1 MIFALATPAGKAALA
16 VFRISGS
23 GCHEVI
29 SKILDKN
36 IAEFNRVFLRKII
49 HDGVLVDVST
59 VVFYKSPKSYTGE
72 DMVEVFCHGGFAT
85 LKKLIDLFHNL
96 NIREAEPGEFTKIS
110 VLNGKQTLNEAE
122 SLLDLINSTT
132 DAEMNMALGV
142 VAGELSNTVS
152 VLGDELDDIRVFVES
167 IIDFDDEDGVD
178 VSLEEVIERL
188 EALRLGFGDL
198 KKQGFRSSNIGKTNG
213 VLMLGPPNVGKSSLF
228 NCLLGQNKAIVS
240 PNPGTTRDML
250 EGQVLMHKTAF
261 NLVDA
266 AGIRDSSV
274 SEESMGVNKVLND
287 IDSFPLVLV
296 VCDQEYKTQLKDLR
310 GMIDNKK
317 SLVVKNKSD
326 LCNKQEDGM
335 CLVSAKTGDGIPEL
349 KKMISGFFVNS
360 EPSVDQR
367 FILNDRQLELIDGVI
382 KSLEACQGLH
392 YLESIELI
400 AENLKSARNHL
411 NDFLGERSSDELLGE
426 IFSKF
431 CIGK

>member
-1 MIFALATPAGKAALA
+1 MIFALATPTGKAALA

-250 EGQVLMHKTAF
+250 EGQVLMHKTTF

-400 AENLKSARNHL
+400 AENLKSARSHL

>member
-1 MIFALATPAGKAALA
+1 MIFALATPTGKAALA

-96 NIREAEPGEFTKIS
+96 NIREAEPGEFTKIA

-142 VAGELSNTVS
+142 VAGELSNKVS

-178 VSLEEVIERL
+178 VSLEEVVERL

-250 EGQVLMHKTAF
+250 EGQVLMHKTTF

-287 IDSFPLVLV
+287 IDNFPLVLV
-296 VCDQEYKTQLKDLR
+296 VCDQEYKTQLKDL
-310 GMIDNKK
+310 GGVIDKNK

-360 EPSVDQR
+360 EPSVDQS

-382 KSLEACQGLH
+382 KSLEACQGLNL
-392 YLESIELI
+392 LESIELI

>member
-1 MIFALATPAGKAALA
+1 MIFALATPTGKAALA

-96 NIREAEPGEFTKIS
+96 NIREAEPGEFTKIA

-142 VAGELSNTVS
+142 VAGELSNKVS

-178 VSLEEVIERL
+178 VSLEEVVERL

-250 EGQVLMHKTAF
+250 EGQVLMHKTTF

>member
-1 MIFALATPAGKAALA
+1 MIFALATPTGKAALA

-23 GCHEVI
+23 VCHEVI

-96 NIREAEPGEFTKIS
+96 NIREAEPGEFTKIA

-250 EGQVLMHKTAF
+250 EGQVLMHKTTF

>member
-1 MIFALATPAGKAALA
+1 MIFALATPTGKAALA

-72 DMVEVFCHGGFAT
+72 DMVEIFCHGGFAT
-85 LKKLIDLFHNL
+85 LKKFIDLFYNL
-96 NIREAEPGEFTKIS
+96 NIREAEPGEFTKIA

-250 EGQVLMHKTAF
+250 EGQVLMHKTTF

-296 VCDQEYKTQLKDLR
+296 VCDQEYKTQLKDL
-310 GMIDNKK
+310 GGVIDKNK

-360 EPSVDQR
+360 EPSVDQS

-382 KSLEACQGLH
+382 KSLEVCQGLNS
-392 YLESIELI
+392 LESIELI

>member
-1 MIFALATPAGKAALA
+1 MIFALATPTGKAALA

-250 EGQVLMHKTAF
+250 EGQVLMHKTTF

-411 NDFLGERSSDELLGE
+411 NDFLGERSNDELLGE

>member
-250 EGQVLMHKTAF
+250 EGQVLMHKTTF

>member
-1 MIFALATPAGKAALA
+1 MIFALATPTGKAALA

-85 LKKLIDLFHNL
+85 LKKLINLFHNL
-96 NIREAEPGEFTKIS
+96 NIREAEPGEFTKIA

-250 EGQVLMHKTAF
+250 EGQVLMHKTTF

-296 VCDQEYKTQLKDLR
+296 VCDQEYKTQLKDL
-310 GMIDNKK
+310 GGVIDKNK

-367 FILNDRQLELIDGVI
+367 FILNDRQLELIDKAMNNLEVCQ
-382 KSLEACQGLH
+382 SLH
-392 YLESIELI
+392 SLESIEI
-400 AENLKSARNHL
+400 MAEHLKTARGCL
-411 NDFLGERSSDELLGE
+411 NDFLGEQSSDDLLGE

>member
-1 MIFALATPAGKAALA
+1 MIFALATPTGKAALA

-96 NIREAEPGEFTKIS
+96 NIREAEPGEFTKIA

-178 VSLEEVIERL
+178 VSLEEVVERL

-250 EGQVLMHKTAF
+250 EGQVLMHKTTF

-287 IDSFPLVLV
+287 IDNFPLVLV
-296 VCDQEYKTQLKDLR
+296 VCDQEYKTQLKDL
-310 GMIDNKK
+310 GGVIDKNK

-360 EPSVDQR
+360 EPSVDQS

-382 KSLEACQGLH
+382 KSLEACQGLNL
-392 YLESIELI
+392 LESIELI

>member
-1 MIFALATPAGKAALA
+1 MIFALATPTGKAALA

-96 NIREAEPGEFTKIS
+96 NIREAEPGEFTKIA

-142 VAGELSNTVS
+142 VAGELSNKVS

-178 VSLEEVIERL
+178 VSLEEVVERL

-250 EGQVLMHKTAF
+250 EGQVLMHKTTF

-349 KKMISGFFVNS
+349 KRMISGFFVNS

>member
-1 MIFALATPAGKAALA
+1 MIFALATPTGKAALA

-96 NIREAEPGEFTKIS
+96 NIREAEPGEFTKIA

-142 VAGELSNTVS
+142 VAGELSNKVS

-250 EGQVLMHKTAF
+250 EGQVLMHKTTF

>member
-1 MIFALATPAGKAALA
+1 MIFALATPTGKAALA

-250 EGQVLMHKTAF
+250 EGQVLMHKTTF

-310 GMIDNKK
+310 GMIGNKK

>member
-1 MIFALATPAGKAALA
+1 MIFALATPTGKAALA

-59 VVFYKSPKSYTGE
+59 IVFYKSPKSYTGE
-72 DMVEVFCHGGFAT
+72 DMVEIFCHGGFAT

-96 NIREAEPGEFTKIS
+96 NIREAEPGEFTKIA

-178 VSLEEVIERL
+178 VSLEEVVERL

-296 VCDQEYKTQLKDLR
+296 VCDQEYKTQLKDL
-310 GMIDNKK
+310 GGVIDKNK

-335 CLVSAKTGDGIPEL
+335 CLVSAKTGEGIPEL

-360 EPSVDQR
+360 EPSVDQS

-382 KSLEACQGLH
+382 KSLEACQGLNL
-392 YLESIELI
+392 LESIELI

>member
-1 MIFALATPAGKAALA
+1 MIFALATPTGKAALA

-36 IAEFNRVFLRKII
+36 IAEFNRVFLRKIV

-96 NIREAEPGEFTKIS
+96 NIREAEPGEFTKIA

-250 EGQVLMHKTAF
+250 EGQVLMHKTTF

-296 VCDQEYKTQLKDLR
+296 ICDQEYKTQLKDL
-310 GMIDNKK
+310 GGVIDKNK

-360 EPSVDQR
+360 EPSVDQS

>member
-1 MIFALATPAGKAALA
+1 MIFALATPTGKAALA

-85 LKKLIDLFHNL
+85 LKKFIDLFHNL
-96 NIREAEPGEFTKIS
+96 NIREAEPGEFTKIA

-250 EGQVLMHKTAF
+250 EGQVLMHKTTF

-360 EPSVDQR
+360 KPSVDQR

-400 AENLKSARNHL
+400 AENLKSARNYL

>member
-1 MIFALATPAGKAALA
+1 MIFALATPTGKAALA

-96 NIREAEPGEFTKIS
+96 NIREAEPGEFTKIA

-142 VAGELSNTVS
+142 VAGELSNKVS

-178 VSLEEVIERL
+178 VSWEEVVERL

-250 EGQVLMHKTAF
+250 EGQVLMHKTTF

>member
-1 MIFALATPAGKAALA
+1 MIFALATPTGKAALA

-23 GCHEVI
+23 GCHGVI

-72 DMVEVFCHGGFAT
+72 DMVEIFCHGGFAT

-96 NIREAEPGEFTKIS
+96 NIREAEPGEFTKIA

-250 EGQVLMHKTAF
+250 EGQVLMHKTTF

-296 VCDQEYKTQLKDLR
+296 VCDQEYKTQLKDL
-310 GMIDNKK
+310 GGVIDKNK

-360 EPSVDQR
+360 EPSVDQS

-382 KSLEACQGLH
+382 KSLEACQGLNL
-392 YLESIELI
+392 LESIELI

>member
-1 MIFALATPAGKAALA
+1 MIFALATPTGKAALA

-36 IAEFNRVFLRKII
+36 IAEFNRIFLRKII

-96 NIREAEPGEFTKIS
+96 NIREAEPGEFTKIA

-250 EGQVLMHKTAF
+250 EGQVLMHKTTF

-296 VCDQEYKTQLKDLR
+296 VCDQEYKTQLKDL
-310 GMIDNKK
+310 GGVIDKNK

-360 EPSVDQR
+360 EPSVDQS

>member
-1 MIFALATPAGKAALA
+1 MIFALATPTGKAALA

-36 IAEFNRVFLRKII
+36 IAEFNRIFLRKII

-96 NIREAEPGEFTKIS
+96 NIREAEPGEFTKIA

-250 EGQVLMHKTAF
+250 EGQVLMHKTTF

>member
-1 MIFALATPAGKAALA
+1 MIFALATPTGKAALA

-96 NIREAEPGEFTKIS
+96 NIREAEPGEFTKIA

-250 EGQVLMHKTAF
+250 EGQVLMHKTTF

-287 IDSFPLVLV
+287 IDNFPLVLV
-296 VCDQEYKTQLKDLR
+296 VCDQEYKTQLKDL
-310 GMIDNKK
+310 GGVIDKNK

-360 EPSVDQR
+360 EPSVDQS

-382 KSLEACQGLH
+382 KSLEACQGLNL
-392 YLESIELI
+392 LESIELI

>member
-1 MIFALATPAGKAALA
+1 MIFALATPTGKAALA

-59 VVFYKSPKSYTGE
+59 VVFYKSPRSYTGE
-72 DMVEVFCHGGFAT
+72 DMVEIFCHGGFAT
-85 LKKLIDLFHNL
+85 LKKLINLFHNL
-96 NIREAEPGEFTKIS
+96 NIREAEPGEFTKIA

-250 EGQVLMHKTAF
+250 EGQVLMHKTTF

-360 EPSVDQR
+360 EPSVDQS

>member
-1 MIFALATPAGKAALA
+1 MIFALATPTGKAALA

-96 NIREAEPGEFTKIS
+96 NIREAEPGEFTKIA

-250 EGQVLMHKTAF
+250 EGQVLMHKTTF

>member
-1 MIFALATPAGKAALA
+1 MIFALATPTGKAALA

-96 NIREAEPGEFTKIS
+96 NIREAEPGEFTKIA

-142 VAGELSNTVS
+142 VAGELSNKVS

-178 VSLEEVIERL
+178 VSLEEVVERL

-250 EGQVLMHKTAF
+250 EGQVLMHKTTF

-287 IDSFPLVLV
+287 IDNFPLVLV
-296 VCDQEYKTQLKDLR
+296 VCDQEYKTQLKDL
-310 GMIDNKK
+310 GGVIDKNK

-382 KSLEACQGLH
+382 KSLEACQGLNL
-392 YLESIELI
+392 LESIELI

>member
-1 MIFALATPAGKAALA
+1 MIFALATPTGKAALA

-250 EGQVLMHKTAF
+250 EGQVLMHKTTF

-310 GMIDNKK
+310 GMIGNKK

-400 AENLKSARNHL
+400 AENLKSARSHL

>member
-1 MIFALATPAGKAALA
+1 MIFALATPTGKAALA

-250 EGQVLMHKTAF
+250 EGQVLMHKTTF

>member
-1 MIFALATPAGKAALA
+1 MIFALATPTGKAALA

-96 NIREAEPGEFTKIS
+96 NIREAEPGEFTKIA

-250 EGQVLMHKTAF
+250 EGQVLMHKTTF

-360 EPSVDQR
+360 EPSVDQS

-382 KSLEACQGLH
+382 KSLEACQGLNL
-392 YLESIELI
+392 LESIELI

>member
-1 MIFALATPAGKAALA
+1 MIFALATPTGKAALA

-96 NIREAEPGEFTKIS
+96 NIREAEPGEFTKIA

-250 EGQVLMHKTAF
+250 EGQVLMHKTTF

-296 VCDQEYKTQLKDLR
+296 VCDQEYKTQLKDL
-310 GMIDNKK
+310 GGVIDKNK

-360 EPSVDQR
+360 EPSVDQS

-382 KSLEACQGLH
+382 KSLEACQGLNL
-392 YLESIELI
+392 LESIELI

>member
-1 MIFALATPAGKAALA
+1 MIFALATPTGKAALA

-59 VVFYKSPKSYTGE
+59 IVFYKSPKSYTGE
-72 DMVEVFCHGGFAT
+72 DMVEIFCHGGFAT

-96 NIREAEPGEFTKIS
+96 NIREAEPGEFTKIA

-178 VSLEEVIERL
+178 VSLEEVVERL

-296 VCDQEYKTQLKDLR
+296 VCDQEYKTQLKDL
-310 GMIDNKK
+310 GGVIDKNK

-335 CLVSAKTGDGIPEL
+335 CLVSAKTGEGIPEL

-360 EPSVDQR
+360 EPSVDQS

-382 KSLEACQGLH
+382 KSLEACQGLNL
-392 YLESIELI
+392 LESIELI

-411 NDFLGERSSDELLGE
+411 NDFLGERSSDDLLGE

>member
-1 MIFALATPAGKAALA
+1 
-16 VFRISGS
+16 
-23 GCHEVI
+23 
-29 SKILDKN
+29 
-36 IAEFNRVFLRKII
+36 
-49 HDGVLVDVST
+49 
-59 VVFYKSPKSYTGE
+59 
-72 DMVEVFCHGGFAT
+72 
-85 LKKLIDLFHNL
+85 
-96 NIREAEPGEFTKIS
+96 
-110 VLNGKQTLNEAE
+110 
-122 SLLDLINSTT
+122 
-132 DAEMNMALGV
+132 
-142 VAGELSNTVS
+142 
-152 VLGDELDDIRVFVES
+152 
-167 IIDFDDEDGVD
+167 
-178 VSLEEVIERL
+178 
-188 EALRLGFGDL
+188 
-198 KKQGFRSSNIGKTNG
+198 
-213 VLMLGPPNVGKSSLF
+213 
-228 NCLLGQNKAIVS
+228 
-240 PNPGTTRDML
+240 ML
-250 EGQVLMHKTAF
+250 EGQVLMHKTTF

-335 CLVSAKTGDGIPEL
+335 CLVSAKTGEGIPEL

-382 KSLEACQGLH
+382 KSLEACQGLNL
-392 YLESIELI
+392 LESIELI